1 MAETVPHQPSPST
14 SPWYRSTSG
23 TTTIPKPVLAGDTR
37 WNREIDMV
45 ERFLANRC
53 YYQQII
59 QEQEKDFSFD
69 SLIVAKV
76 MDYSLCKDGK
86 ELVDQLRPIASA
98 LDRCPTNGS
107 LLMQMYAMPG
117 WASCTPPPRESCQQ
131 AIPRCRHA
139 RAPHMLHPK
148 YRGEKLTMEQQQDV
162 STWLASRD
170 PGFITSFTSF
180 QAKAAPFPRSYFS
193 AEAISISPHT
203 WWQGA
208 AVCGV
213 DPAFADLIQRLT
225 SPTSSASIER
235 VFSTFSF
242 IHNKIRSKLVF
253 CCHRLHGTKDLGW

>member
-1 MAETVPHQPSPST
+1 MSNQWIIVDADVCDAWLGLLHSAPKRKLST
-14 SPWYRSTSG
+14 S
-23 TTTIPKPVLAGDTR
+23 
-37 WNREIDMV
+37 
-45 ERFLANRC
+45 
-53 YYQQII
+53 
-59 QEQEKDFSFD
+59 D
-69 SLIVAKV
+69 SK
-76 MDYSLCKDGK
+76 
-86 ELVDQLRPIASA
+86 
-98 LDRCPTNGS
+98 
-107 LLMQMYAMPG
+107 MP
-117 WASCTPPPRESCQQ
+117 
-131 AIPRCRHA
+131 HA

-170 PGFITSFTSF
+170 PGFITNFISF
-180 QAKAAPFPRSYFS
+180 QAKVAPFPSSYFS

-225 SPTSSASIER
+225 SPASSASIER

-253 CCHRLHGTKDLGW
+253 CYHRLHGTKDLGW

>member
-1 MAETVPHQPSPST
+1 
-14 SPWYRSTSG
+14 
-23 TTTIPKPVLAGDTR
+23 
-37 WNREIDMV
+37 MV
-45 ERFLANRC
+45 ESFLANRC

-59 QEQEKDFSFD
+59 LEQEKDFSFD
-69 SLIVAKV
+69 SLVVAKV
-76 MDYSLCKDGK
+76 MEYSLCKNGK
-86 ELVDQLRPIASA
+86 DLVDQLQPIASV
-98 LDRCPTNGS
+98 LDRCQSDGS

-131 AIPRCRHA
+131 AIRRCHHA

-193 AEAISISPHT
+193 TEGISISPHT

-208 AVCGV
+208 TVCGV
-213 DPAFADLIQRLT
+213 DTAFADLIQRLT
-225 SPTSSASIER
+225 TSPAFSASIEM
-235 VFSTFSF
+235 VGFSTFSF
-242 IHNKIRSKLVF
+242 IHNKSLLLMNNDGRFKFLGAQSLVQWCVAGSIPAGVMLFAAF
-253 CCHRLHGTKDLGW
+253 CGVGPRTDNITSIN